1 MSLARHDLQ
10 TPRVRRAPSQRTV
23 LATDLDGT
31 FVGGSEQQRA
41 DLYAWIREHRDEVAL
56 IFVSGRGQAHM
67 LELAQQVDLQPDYRI
82 GDVGTTVE
90 AGPQH
95 APDAHEALEP
105 VWQWLRDAWP
115 AHAPRRIEAVMSR
128 HPRLRPQPVVGG
140 RRMSYFYDDEPA
152 ALRAAGELRAL
163 GFDVLLSDNQYF
175 DVLPRGVQKGPTL
188 LRTLRALGLSAQ
200 RTLVAGDT
208 LNDLSMFRTGLNGV
222 AVANREP
229 ALDRALRGN
238 SNVHLSALPGAA
250 GVLQALQR
258 FHATGGGQAWLRN
271 W

>member
-1 MSLARHDLQ
+1 MNARLEQ
-10 TPRVRRAPSQRTV
+10 QGARSARALSHKTV

-31 FVGGSEQQRA
+31 FVGGSDEQRA
-41 DLYAWIREHRDEVAL
+41 ELYAWIREHRDHVAL
-56 IFVSGRGQAHM
+56 IFVSGRGQEHM
-67 LELAQQVDLQPDYRI
+67 RELARALELQPDYFI

-90 AGPQH
+90 PGERGSR
-95 APDAHEALEP
+95 DALEP
-105 VWQWLRDAWP
+105 VWQWLRGTWP
-115 AHAPRRIEAVMSR
+115 AHAPRRIEAVMGR
-128 HPRLRPQPVVGG
+128 HPRLRPQPAVGG

-152 ALRAAGELRAL
+152 ALRAAVELRTV

-188 LRTLRALGLSAQ
+188 LRTLRALGLSPQ

-208 LNDLSMFRTGLNGV
+208 LNDLSMFRTGLSGV
-222 AVANREP
+222 AVSNREP
-229 ALDRALRGN
+229 ALDRALRGS
-238 SNVHLSALPGAA
+238 SNVHMSSLPGAA

>member
-1 MSLARHDLQ
+1 MNLAGSELEQ
-10 TPRVRRAPSQRTV
+10 PRMRRAAGQRTV

-41 DLYAWIREHRDEVAL
+41 ELYAWLREHRDDVVL
-56 IFVSGRGQAHM
+56 MFVSGRGQDHM
-67 LELAQQVDLQPDYRI
+67 RELAQDLDVEPDVFI
-82 GDVGTTVE
+82 GDVGTSVE
-90 AGPQH
+90 PGARGSR
-95 APDAHEALEP
+95 EALEP
-105 VWQWLRDAWP
+105 VWQWLRGTWP
-115 AHAPRRIEAVMSR
+115 THAPRRIEAVMSR
-128 HPRLRPQPVVGG
+128 HPRLRAQPVAGG

-152 ALRAAGELRAL
+152 ALRAAGELRTL

-188 LRTLRALGLSAQ
+188 LRTLRALGLSPQ

-208 LNDLSMFRTGLNGV
+208 LNDLSMFRTGLGGV
-222 AVANREP
+222 AVGNREP
-229 ALDRALRGN
+229 ALDRALRG
-238 SNVHLSALPGAA
+238 SANVHLSLLPGAA

-258 FHATGGGQAWLRN
+258 FHAHGGGQAWLRN